1 MILCQYGMEWRFSHK
16 RSNINIKDKVKRS
29 SGKAK
34 KNRKTDML
42 LIKGDDSG
50 EFVEFPNI
58 EKHYQIHSFYKKLS
72 NNEQNLK
79 NIEHLLFDEFQDLN
93 LPFTQEDIQYHFD
106 MIKYEKLFQMK
117 CKKKKLTLFGNNVN
131 VKNKMD
137 SDALGRLINQQEL
150 TLIYCICQTK
160 TKRNKN
166 LIFDLLKLDKILEL
180 KLYSYDSFSFPE
192 KLPVLQKTI
201 IRHYHIF
208 TSRSEWLFDYLDDFH
223 DKLKRYKYLINE
235 LEKTGI
241 QLMTPRKLKLSID
254 KEILDKYYLIRD
266 QYCNKGLFMSLLDE
280 KLFYFMFIHYHE
292 HVKDLERQ
300 KNRNEEVLNEL
311 LNKIKSYYNRCS
323 SDLN

>member
-1 MILCQYGMEWRFSHK
+1 
-16 RSNINIKDKVKRS
+16 
-29 SGKAK
+29 
-34 KNRKTDML
+34 ML
-42 LIKGDDSG
+42 LIKGDERS
-50 EFVEFPNI
+50 EFIEFPNI
-58 EKHYQIHSFYKKLS
+58 EKHYQIHFFYKKLS

-79 NIEHLLFDEFQDLN
+79 NIEQLLFNEFQDLN

-106 MIKYEKLFQMK
+106 MIQYDKLFQMK
-117 CKKKKLTLFGNNVN
+117 RKKQKFTLFSNRNNKVHSN
-131 VKNKMD
+131 MD
-137 SDALGRLINQQEL
+137 SESDAFGRLMSQNEL
-150 TLIYCICQTK
+150 ALIYWICQTK
-160 TKRNKN
+160 TKRNEN

-180 KLYSYDSFSFPE
+180 KLYSYDSSSFAE
-192 KLPVLQKTI
+192 KLPALQKMI
-201 IRHYHIF
+201 IRHYRIF
-208 TSRSEWLFDYLDDFH
+208 NNHCKWLFDYLDDFH

>member
-1 MILCQYGMEWRFSHK
+1 
-16 RSNINIKDKVKRS
+16 
-29 SGKAK
+29 
-34 KNRKTDML
+34 ML

-58 EKHYQIHSFYKKLS
+58 EKHYQIHFFYKKLS

-79 NIEHLLFDEFQDLN
+79 NIERLLFNEFQDLN

-106 MIKYEKLFQMK
+106 MIKYDKLFQMK
-117 CKKKKLTLFGNNVN
+117 RKKQKLQKFTLFGNRN
-131 VKNKMD
+131 NKVHSNRD
-137 SDALGRLINQQEL
+137 SESDALGRLMSQNEL
-150 TLIYCICQTK
+150 ALIYWICQTK

-180 KLYSYDSFSFPE
+180 KLYSYDLSSFAE
-192 KLPVLQKTI
+192 KLPALQKTI

-208 TSRSEWLFDYLDDFH
+208 TSRSEWFFDYLDDFH
-223 DKLKRYKYLINE
+223 EKLKKYKYLINE

-266 QYCNKGLFMSLLDE
+266 QYCNKGRFMSLLDE
-280 KLFYFMFIHYHE
+280 KLFNFMFIHYHE
-292 HVKDLERQ
+292 HVKDFERQ
-300 KNRNEEVLNEL
+300 KIKNEEILDEL
-311 LNKIKSYYNRCS
+311 LNKVKSYYDRCS
-323 SDLN
+323 FGLV

>member
-1 MILCQYGMEWRFSHK
+1 
-16 RSNINIKDKVKRS
+16 
-29 SGKAK
+29 
-34 KNRKTDML
+34 ML
-42 LIKGDDSG
+42 LIKGDERS
-50 EFVEFPNI
+50 EFIEFPNI
-58 EKHYQIHSFYKKLS
+58 EKHYQIHFFYKKLS

-79 NIEHLLFDEFQDLN
+79 NIEQLLFNEFQDLN

-106 MIKYEKLFQMK
+106 MIQYDKLFQMK
-117 CKKKKLTLFGNNVN
+117 RKKQKFTLFSNRNNKVHSN
-131 VKNKMD
+131 RD
-137 SDALGRLINQQEL
+137 SESDAFGRLMSQNEL
-150 TLIYCICQTK
+150 ALIYWICQTK

-180 KLYSYDSFSFPE
+180 KLYSYDSSSFAE
-192 KLPVLQKTI
+192 KLPALQKMI
-201 IRHYHIF
+201 IRHYRIF
-208 TSRSEWLFDYLDDFH
+208 NNHCKWLFDYLDDFH

>member
-1 MILCQYGMEWRFSHK
+1 
-16 RSNINIKDKVKRS
+16 
-29 SGKAK
+29 
-34 KNRKTDML
+34 ML
-42 LIKGDDSG
+42 LIKGDGNG
-50 EFVEFPNI
+50 EFIKFPNI

-79 NIEHLLFDEFQDLN
+79 NIEQKIFEEIQNLY

-106 MIKYEKLFQMK
+106 MIEYEKLFQMK
-117 CKKKKLTLFGNNVN
+117 RKKQKFTLFGNRN
-131 VKNKMD
+131 NKVHSNRD
-137 SDALGRLINQQEL
+137 SESDTLGRLMSQNEL
-150 TLIYCICQTK
+150 ALIYCICQTK

-208 TSRSEWLFDYLDDFH
+208 TSRSEWFFDYLDDFH
-223 DKLKRYKYLINE
+223 EKLKKYKYLINE

-266 QYCNKGLFMSLLDE
+266 QYCNKGRFMSLLDE
-280 KLFYFMFIHYHE
+280 KLFDFMFIHYHE

-311 LNKIKSYYNRCS
+311 LNKVKSYYDRCS
-323 SDLN
+323 LDLV